1 MDENDKIL
9 KGYFSSKSNYN
20 VPYSFTEKVIAG
32 IESEKRRRAKI
43 IDNLQIISVFIVAAA
58 LLVLSFNYLNVNY
71 FKISIDE
78 INLTGESE
86 FVKNSIFRVKTLL
99 LDKSTVKWYIIA
111 FNTALLIVLQQLLQS
126 KYLSKKFKD

>member
-32 IESEKRRRAKI
+32 IESEKSRRAKI

-58 LLVLSFNYLNVNY
+58 LLVLAFNYVNVNY
-71 FKISIDE
+71 FKLSIDK

-86 FVKNSIFRVKTLL
+86 FVKNSLFKMKTLL

-126 KYLSKKFKD
+126 KYLSKRFKD